1 MARGD
6 RVEASQ
12 AAAAL
17 SAASLFSRF
26 RRYFL
31 GPDVFGPLLGPR
43 AGLIQ
48 SPRPNLALKPPPSKV
63 HSSSL

>member
-6 RVEASQ
+6 RVETSRAV
-12 AAAAL
+12 AAL
-17 SAASLFSRF
+17 SAAALFSRF
-26 RRYFL
+26 RRYFP
-31 GPDVFGPLLGPR
+31 GPDVFKPLLRFR

-48 SPRPNLALKPPPSKV
+48 SPRPKLALKPPPSKV